1 MATLE
6 SQSTRTLFDRQQD
19 FLVKIW
25 KNVANE
31 FDAFDIETH
40 IDSYNVKCS
49 ATIETDQGAFVF
61 SAIRSMKSSSSG
73 LALCRSAYFEELLCT
88 FELDYARPSYS
99 LERRSF
105 FKALFYRNLPRI
117 SYGRASFLIDSHD
130 PKEFMTILKSTPKSV
145 VRKLQ
150 YLRCKSGK
158 GECRTFVF
166 PKSEKE
172 LRSWFHLCMIMSR
185 LK

>member
-1 MATLE
+1 MATLD
-6 SQSTRTLFDRQQD
+6 SPKTKTVFDRQQD
-19 FLVKIW
+19 FLIKIW
-25 KNVANE
+25 KIVASE
-31 FDAFDIETH
+31 FDAIDIETH

-49 ATIETDQGAFVF
+49 ATIETDHGAFEF
-61 SAIRSMKSSSSG
+61 SALRSMKSTSSG
-73 LALCRSAYFEELLCT
+73 LALRRSAYFEELLCT
-88 FELDYARPSYS
+88 FELDYARPTYS

-105 FKALFYRNLPRI
+105 YKALINRDLPRI

-145 VRKLQ
+145 VRKLH
-150 YLRCKSGK
+150 YLRCQSGK
-158 GECRTFVF
+158 GECRTLVF

-172 LRSWFHLCMIMSR
+172 LRSWFQLCLIMSR